1 MGNFAAKFLS
11 IIFKPEELINRNS
24 TGTRGKG
31 KPNAA
36 KITIVKK
43 VCIKALTSTKRA
55 QSGGNVLLPSTNFCE
70 AKSGM
75 ATKSAKNPRS
85 YVEWPICAK
94 QASA

>member
-1 MGNFAAKFLS
+1 MRNFAAKFLS
-11 IIFKPEELINRNS
+11 IIFKPEELINRNA

-31 KPNAA
+31 QPNAA
-36 KITIVKK
+36 KLTIVKE

-75 ATKSAKNPRS
+75 VAKSAKNPHS
-85 YVEWPICAK
+85 
-94 QASA
+94 